1 MTIDLGKAEEELGEK
16 PELERIRELLAS
28 RRFNPLEEPPELR
41 PVYRIGSIVVST
53 PGNLLTITAQ
63 SKTGKTSFFGA
74 MIAAA
79 ADPTDAK
86 GDTLTVQSC
95 NPNNWALLHFDYE
108 QSKRDHW
115 RLFEQ
120 VKRRAGVNEFPPWLL
135 SHNFTGVPP
144 KDCLSALEVVME
156 DAKTKFGGIHSVLLD
171 GYADLVGDV
180 NDAGESNLLV
190 TQLHGLAGKYDCP
203 VCGILHF
210 NPNSEKARGH
220 LGSQLER
227 KSESNLTLTKDGDI
241 TVLHSEKQ
249 RGAPIV
255 KTNGP
260 RFRWDENQ
268 GMHVTCENIASAREA
283 EQKERQ
289 RCARDDVFGERPAM
303 RYSELMLAIRESVK
317 VSEAT
322 AERRLSTWRKLGL
335 VEKQAAGLWAKGQ

>member
-1 MTIDLGKAEEELGEK
+1 MSFDLEKAEKELGQK
-16 PELERIRELLAS
+16 SELDRIRDLLGS
-28 RRFNPLEEPPELR
+28 RRFDPLVEPPELR
-41 PVYRIGSIVVST
+41 AVYRIGNTVVST

-74 MIAAA
+74 MIASVIG
-79 ADPTDAK
+79 PTDSN
-86 GDTLTVQSC
+86 GDTLTVQSS
-95 NPNNWALLHFDYE
+95 NPNSWALVHFDYE

-115 RLFEQ
+115 KLFEQ
-120 VKRRAGVNEFPPWLL
+120 VKRRAGIKEFPPWLI
-135 SHNFTGVPP
+135 SHNFTGVAPR
-144 KDCLSALEVVME
+144 DCVSALELMLE
-156 DAKTKFGGIHSVLLD
+156 DAKAQFGGIHSVLLD

-190 TQLHGLAGKYDCP
+190 SQLHAWAGKYDCH
-203 VCGILHF
+203 VAGILHF

-241 TVLHSEKQ
+241 TVLYSEKQ
-249 RGAPIV
+249 RGAPIF
-255 KTNGP
+255 KANGP
-260 RFRWDENQ
+260 RFRWDDDK
-268 GMHVTCENIASAREA
+268 GMHVTCENIATAREA

-303 RYSELMLAIRESVK
+303 RYSDLIVAIRDGLK

-335 VEKQAAGLWAKGQ
+335 VEKQAAGLWVKGG